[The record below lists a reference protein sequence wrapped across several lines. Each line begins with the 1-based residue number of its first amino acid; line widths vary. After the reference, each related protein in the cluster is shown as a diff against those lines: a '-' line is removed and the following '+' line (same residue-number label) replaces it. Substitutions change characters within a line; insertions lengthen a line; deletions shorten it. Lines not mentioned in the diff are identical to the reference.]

1 MIILATA
8 AVRLP
13 YVRCNK
19 GLTLSRQWVFQND
32 TGWEEGTLKLQ
43 EVASQL
49 LGGVWKLCVGNQ
61 KWRGNR
67 LQRNEASLQVL
78 LFCKLQSESSK
89 MSQTYLGTRQDI

>member
-43 EVASQL
+43 EVAS
-49 LGGVWKLCVGNQ
+49 
-61 KWRGNR
+61 
-67 LQRNEASLQVL
+67 
-78 LFCKLQSESSK
+78 
-89 MSQTYLGTRQDI
+89 